1 METNKQNTKH
11 RAFYLPTVL
20 WNTIFNPLKQYFT
33 SMFDIKSSVIE
44 FKGCLG
50 AYDAN
55 LTGSSNR
62 MTTTCQNGL
71 TEFFIV
77 WNTKTGVFSLKLLQ
91 GIVQA
96 LLICLKSKDQ
106 LVDILIEQEYIKILR
121 LCLNL
126 CH

>member
-1 METNKQNTKH
+1 M
-11 RAFYLPTVL
+11 
-20 WNTIFNPLKQYFT
+20 
-33 SMFDIKSSVIE
+33 SDIKSSVIE

-55 LTGSSNR
+55 LTESSNR

-71 TEFFIV
+71 AEFFIV

-96 LLICLKSKDQ
+96 LLICLKNKVQ